1 MVSTAPQPETMA
13 CGWARSPS
21 AATTPSSGTTARTAR
36 RSASATA
43 AAANAAIS
51 VTAIFPGPLATS
63 RVSEKCASPAAMLP
77 PPSCRTASTSAAARP
92 SRQARSAHGGGSG
105 PGRGPAYRRASAR
118 AASPPSAAASAA
130 NSTQRATAS
139 GHSPGVDGCAAAVV
153 ASDSGAGPTA
163 KVNELLTGSPSAEI
177 TCQATVYTPSPS
189 GLATGTVTTL
199 RPRLC
204 RGGPSPVFCPPAAVS
219 VTGGPARVTGSLNV
233 SVIALGDT
241 GTAESAAGEV
251 NSSVACADAA
261 GARAVSVRNA
271 AASPPASALRR
282 RAMRCPARAEWLIPG
297 WCGRCPAARAP
308 AAHRGPRPCP
318 RHPREHR
325 VRGRGV

>member
-1 MVSTAPQPETMA
+1 MPAHRAAASRCAMVSTAPQPETMA

-36 RSASATA
+36 GSASATA

-63 RVSEKCASPAAMLP
+63 RVSEKYGSP
-77 PPSCRTASTSAAARP
+77 
-92 SRQARSAHGGGSG
+92 
-105 PGRGPAYRRASAR
+105 
-118 AASPPSAAASAA
+118 
-130 NSTQRATAS
+130 
-139 GHSPGVDGCAAAVV
+139 AAVV

-177 TCQATVYTPSPS
+177 TCQDTVYTPSPS
-189 GLATGTVTTL
+189 RVLTGTVTTL

-261 GARAVSVRNA
+261 GARAVTS
-271 AASPPASALRR
+271 
-282 RAMRCPARAEWLIPG
+282 RCAIAFGTSLPGVFGWLPG
-297 WCGRCPAARAP
+297 GGGLPGCGAVGYQGADRGDGLGQVFAP
-308 AAHRGPRPCP
+308 AGPALQGPPVLAVGDGVFDADPC
-318 RHPREHR
+318 R
-325 VRGRGV
+325 